1 MPFDRRFPCLVAFAF
16 AFALVVTAPL
26 VRKALAQEAPTTT
39 SAPVEVPADDLST
52 EKLAA
57 LGTSSPRGAVYMF
70 ITAVRAGDY
79 DSAAAHLNLTNLPAT
94 VRDRD
99 GADLARDLHVVLDR
113 ALWIEWETL
122 SPEARGFS
130 DDGLPRSQDLLG
142 TIETKSGRIEILVE
156 QATWSQG
163 KPVWKIANESVAKI
177 PELYGELGYGPLGQF
192 LPRALVER
200 SVLDVRLWQW
210 IALALVFVLAGLL
223 GIVFARISTWLL
235 RTVVARTR
243 ADADDRLAE
252 LSPGPLRL
260 LIFALVLTLAV
271 PPLGLAVPVFRF
283 LSLVTTG
290 LMIIAGIWLL
300 MRLTDVGA
308 TMIERQ
314 LLGRG
319 QAIAMSIVPLGRRA
333 TKIVLAAIA
342 ILVIL
347 QNFGFNVAGLIA
359 GLGIGGLAFALAA
372 QKSLENLFGGVTL
385 IADRP
390 VQVGDFCRF
399 GDRIGT
405 VEEVGLR
412 STRVRTLDRTVVS
425 IPNAEFANMQIENFA
440 RRDRIWFHPTIGVRY
455 ETTPDQMRFL
465 LIELKKLLVGHPK
478 VLADPARVRFT
489 GLGAFSLDIE
499 IFAYVAT
506 PDFNEYLAVQ
516 EDLLLRIIDVVDRS
530 GTGFAFPSQTIYAAK
545 DEGLDTQRQQDAMA
559 EIARLREAGG
569 IGLPN
574 FRAEQLAAMT
584 GTLAYPDVGSALR
597 PPPND
602 SRGS

>member
-1 MPFDRRFPCLVAFAF
+1 MPFVRRLAHLVALV
-16 AFALVVTAPL
+16 LVVAIAAPP
-26 VRKALAQEAPTTT
+26 AIAQEPETAGAPSADAPT
-39 SAPVEVPADDLST
+39 DDLSP

-57 LGTSSPRGAVYMF
+57 LGTSSPRGAMYQF
-70 ITAVRAGDY
+70 IAALRAGDY
-79 DSAAAHLNLTNLPAT
+79 ESATAHLNLTNLPSG
-94 VRDRD
+94 VRNRD
-99 GADLARDLHVVLDR
+99 GADLARDLHIILDR
-113 ALWIEWETL
+113 ALWIEWESL
-122 SPEARGFS
+122 SPEVTGFS
-130 DDGLPRSQDLLG
+130 DDGLPRSKDLLG
-142 TIETKSGRIEILVE
+142 AIETKSGKIEILVE
-156 QATWSQG
+156 QASWIQG
-163 KPVWKIANESVAKI
+163 KPVWKIANETVAKI

-192 LPRALVER
+192 LPHALLER
-200 SVLDVRLWQW
+200 TVLDVRLWQW
-210 IALALVFVLAGLL
+210 IAFALVFVLAGLL
-223 GIVFARISTWLL
+223 GLVFARISTWLL

-243 ADADDRLAE
+243 ADADDGLAE

-260 LIFALVLTLAV
+260 LIFALVLMLAV

-283 LSLVTTG
+283 LSHVTTG
-290 LMIIAGIWLL
+290 LTIIAGIWLL

-314 LLGRG
+314 LLARG
-319 QAIAMSIVPLGRRA
+319 QAIAMSVVPLGRRV
-333 TKIVLAAIA
+333 TKVVLAALA

-347 QNFGFNVAGLIA
+347 QNFGFNVASLIA

-412 STRVRTLDRTVVS
+412 STRVRTLERTVVS

-440 RRDRIWFHPTIGVRY
+440 RRDRVWFHPTIGVRY

-465 LIELKKLLVGHPK
+465 LTELKKLLVGHPK
-478 VLADPARVRFT
+478 VLPDPARVRFV

-506 PDFNEYLAVQ
+506 SDFNEYLAIQ

-530 GTGFAFPSQTIYAAK
+530 GTGFAFPSRTIYAAK

-559 EIARLREAGG
+559 EIARLREAEG

-574 FRAEQLAAMT
+574 FRPEQLAAMT
-584 GTLAYPDVGSALR
+584 GTLEYPDVGSALR
-597 PPPND
+597 PQASEARN
-602 SRGS
+602 S